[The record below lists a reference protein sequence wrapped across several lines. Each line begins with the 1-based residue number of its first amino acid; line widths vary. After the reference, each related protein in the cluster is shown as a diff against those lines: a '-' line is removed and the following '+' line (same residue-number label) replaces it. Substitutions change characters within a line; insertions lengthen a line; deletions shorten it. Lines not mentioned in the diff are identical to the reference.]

1 MPWILNAGAL
11 LLRTI
16 SMVRSE
22 NLCLALGLPWAPV
35 YGFFLIDAQLSQ
47 KFGSFGLVVLLRRYL
62 IFNSAQL
69 DGILLLVP
77 NGIRNIGHH

>member
-1 MPWILNAGAL
+1 
-11 LLRTI
+11 
-16 SMVRSE
+16 MVRSE
-22 NLCLALGLPWAPV
+22 NLCLARGLPWVPV

-77 NGIRNIGHH
+77 NGIRNIAHH